1 VKTLWEGQLTIVG
14 TRIDAGRQSRR
25 RKELAM
31 ENGTTHV
38 GLDDHRDSIRVA
50 MLRGGDGGAVEWEVE
65 NEPRSVARLARRLKR
80 ESGGEVVC
88 AYEAGPC
95 GYVLQRQL
103 EEAGVRCKVVAPSLT
118 PVKPGERVKTD
129 RRDARKL
136 AELLRAGVLTEVHA
150 PSEQV
155 EAVRDL
161 CRAREDAQE
170 DLLRSRHRLS
180 KFLLRHGQVYRGASR
195 WGRLHRQWLR
205 HLEFGEAA
213 DQVVLEGYLLAIE
226 QVEERLRQLTAALT
240 TVAEDPTWREHVGW
254 LRAFRGIDT
263 ITAMTILTEVHD
275 MRRFA
280 TARDLMAYLG
290 VVPKE
295 HSSGQRVRRGG
306 ITRAGNAHLRR
317 VLVEAAWHYRRPPTI
332 GPELRR
338 RREGQPGWVIAL
350 SDKAQQ
356 RLHRRFWRLL
366 LTNRK
371 PPGKAVVAVAREL
384 AGFIW
389 AALSHEQPAA

>member
-1 VKTLWEGQLTIVG
+1 
-14 TRIDAGRQSRR
+14 
-25 RKELAM
+25 M
-31 ENGTTHV
+31 ENGSTYV
-38 GLDDHRDSIRVA
+38 GMDDHRDVIKVA
-50 MLRGGDGGAVEWEVE
+50 MVRSGGGRAVEWEIE
-65 NEPRSVARLARRLKR
+65 NEPRAIAKLARKLRR
-80 ESGGEVVC
+80 EAGGEVVC

-103 EEAGVRCKVVAPSLT
+103 EGVGVRCKVVAPSLT

-136 AELLRAGVLTEVHA
+136 AELLRAGMLTEVHA

-180 KFLLRHGQVYRGASR
+180 KFLLRHGQVYRGRSR

-205 HLEFGEAA
+205 QIEFRETA
-213 DQVVLEGYLLAIE
+213 DRVVLEGYLLAID
-226 QVEERLRQLTAALT
+226 QVEERIRQLTAALS
-240 TVAEDPTWREHVGW
+240 TVAEDVTWQERVGW

-263 ITAMTILTEVHD
+263 VTAMTILTEVHD
-275 MRRFA
+275 IRRF
-280 TARDLMAYLG
+280 TSARDLMAYLG
-290 VVPKE
+290 VVPRE
-295 HSSGQRVRRGG
+295 HSSGQKVRRGG

-317 VLVEAAWHYRRPPTI
+317 VLVEAAWHYRRPPAI

-338 RREGQPGWVIAL
+338 RRATQPEWVIAL

-356 RLHRRFWRLL
+356 RLHRRFWQLL

-384 AGFIW
+384 AGFLW
-389 AALSHEQPAA
+389 AALSHERLAA